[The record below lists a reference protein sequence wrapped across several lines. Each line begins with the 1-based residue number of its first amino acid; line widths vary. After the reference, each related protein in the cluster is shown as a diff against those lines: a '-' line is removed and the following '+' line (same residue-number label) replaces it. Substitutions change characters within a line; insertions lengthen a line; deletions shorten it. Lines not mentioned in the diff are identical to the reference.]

1 MSDKR
6 KKEDELRFS
15 LSNNRFVTISQ
26 FKQKVRVD
34 IREFYVTAEGE
45 RRPGKKGIS
54 LSLDEWKK
62 LKEQMDEIETAIKK
76 ESGDLSDSD

>member
-1 MSDKR
+1 MSSS
-6 KKEDELRFS
+6 EEGRFS

-26 FKQKVRVD
+26 FKRKVRVD
-34 IREFYVTAEGE
+34 IREFYLTPDGE

-62 LKEQMDEIETAIKK
+62 LKSQMTEIEEAIKK
-76 ESGDLSDSD
+76 EGGELSDSDG